1 MRTVALYEML
11 FGVVTLVGGIIG
23 YVSAGSWI
31 SLVAGLVAGLILIA
45 AALSLQ
51 KGSRSAL
58 WVEMIISVAL
68 LGQFGRQYFTG
79 DGAPFFPVGVMSI
92 LSLLSIVLLVL
103 ILVQPKERK
112 RIF

>member
-23 YVSAGSWI
+23 YLAAGSWI
-31 SLVAGLVAGLILIA
+31 SLVAGLVAGLILIT

-58 WVEMIISVAL
+58 WVEMIVSLAL

-79 DGAPFFPVGVMSI
+79 DTPPFFPAGVMSI
-92 LSLLSIVLLVL
+92 LAVLSVLLLVL